1 MLSLGKALWLAGLI
15 GLGGVGTFIALR
27 RPNAPAPA
35 PVAPPDAAYFQE
47 LLRGRDALGWTAEQ
61 HEGKAAEIADRF
73 ERAYDTAP
81 GLTVSVEIE
90 EFHPYLHARAEM
102 RMARG
107 RLRSEVYLPA
117 FNATEPTFVFTLSN
131 GRYTEWRAPWQG
143 RPAQQLSRRFDPTD
157 PANSELLE
165 AQDVAAY
172 WCMLGGCLSTSIGAE
187 TFCVRALRAHLAAG
201 QYVGAR
207 PWDGDAVCDVVVRE
221 LYDPGEPYHAQVFYV
236 DSRGYLV
243 QREKY
248 HAVDPPPAQ
257 PRLVYRSRCVR
268 AKVSEWPEE
277 PWDFVP
283 WRPRPGAAPIR
294 SED

>member
-61 HEGKAAEIADRF
+61 HEGKAAEIAARF
-73 ERAYDTAP
+73 ERAYDTVP

-131 GRYTEWRAPWQG
+131 GRYTEWRAPWEG
-143 RPAQQLSRRFDPTD
+143 RPAQRVSYRND
-157 PANSELLE
+157 PADPRGCELTRAPE
-165 AQDVAAY
+165 TSAY
-172 WCMLGGCLSTSIGAE
+172 WCMLGNTTMTCVGAE
-187 TFCVRALRAHLAAG
+187 TFIVRVVGAHLAAG

-221 LYDPGEPYHAQVFYV
+221 LYDPGEPYHAKVFYV

-248 HAVDPPPAQ
+248 HAVDPPPEIG
-257 PRLVYRSRCVR
+257 R
-268 AKVSEWPEE
+268 ASCRERV
-277 PWDFVP
+277 
-283 WRPRPGAAPIR
+283 
-294 SED
+294 